1 MGAPFS
7 GQVATLPGDIIWL
20 SGLVQSKVL
29 AAGGWW
35 SPQEVRWRRLSHLG
49 FKWRL
54 RTYTFLNYPG
64 FFNQRKVRL
73 YWLQNPF
80 AASCVVIESLQPVL
94 WCTDG
99 ICVETELWSRYD
111 SSVLSRWPKV
121 TQNWSH
127 SLSYLCWSPCTV
139 WNILTS
145 LLSDGELLGKHASP
159 HTWRD
164 LGVWFGKRRELKHAT
179 LDRIYPIITLCP
191 TNIYTYIIQKPSHAT
206 WHRRGFWYQMIGTC
220 SLSLLQGGQARILM
234 WEVRSLELVSY
245 WPRAF

>member
-1 MGAPFS
+1 MATKDIYFS
-7 GQVATLPGDIIWL
+7 KL
-20 SGLVQSKVL
+20 S
-29 AAGGWW
+29 
-35 SPQEVRWRRLSHLG
+35 R
-49 FKWRL
+49 
-54 RTYTFLNYPG
+54 

-111 SSVLSRWPKV
+111 SSVLSQWPEV

-127 SLSYLCWSPCTV
+127 SLSYLCWSPSTV

-145 LLSDGELLGKHASP
+145 LLSNGELLGKHASP
-159 HTWRD
+159 LTWRD
-164 LGVWFGKRRELKHAT
+164 LGVWFGKHRELKHAT

-191 TNIYTYIIQKPSHAT
+191 IDIYTYIVQKPSHAT

-220 SLSLLQGGQARILM
+220 SLSSRVARP
-234 WEVRSLELVSY
+234 ESLCERWGAWNLC
-245 WPRAF
+245 PIGPGLFN